1 MNRIPKHVA
10 IILDGNGRW
19 AKAHHKFRAQGHVHG
34 AFNLRDVAKYA
45 DSIGVKNLTVYC
57 FSTENWKRPEKEVN
71 FLMKMPPRYFEKFW
85 DQIVT
90 KTNIVYKVIG
100 RRDRIPAKL
109 LETFEHLEEAT
120 KNKTGMVLTLCVDY
134 GSQDEIITG
143 VKEIAEDYKNGK
155 ITLDEITPALMDDHL
170 FTKGYPKLDL
180 LIRTSG
186 EYRISNYLLWQLAYS
201 ELYFTDICFPEF
213 TPERFKEALI
223 SYQSRDRRYGGLND
237 NK

>member
-120 KNKTGMVLTLCVDY
+120 QDKTGMVLTLCVDY

-155 ITLDEITPALMDDHL
+155 ISLDDITPSLMDDHL

-201 ELYFTDICFPEF
+201 ELYFTDVCFPEF

-223 SYQSRDRRYGGLND
+223 SYQSRDRRYGGLNA